1 MTDFNCSP
9 EAIIFDMDG
18 LLLDSEKL
26 WKIAETELLADRG
39 AQYSDEKHEPLI
51 GMGMSEFIPGLKQ
64 TYELDDD
71 LDTLH
76 DELIERI
83 HRIVKA
89 HDTEPQP
96 GAFEIVDYVVAQKLP
111 YAIASSSPLS
121 LIHATIGSQ
130 ARWDGLFPV
139 RTSAEEVPN
148 GKPAPDVYLLAA
160 ERIGVTPEKC
170 LALEDSPNGARAAVA
185 AGMTCFAVPDQS
197 HSHPERF
204 NGVTP
209 HVFASLHDVLKT
221 LKDC

>member
-1 MTDFNCSP
+1 MTDYICPP
-9 EAIIFDMDG
+9 EAVIFDMDG
-18 LLLDSEKL
+18 LLVDSEKL
-26 WKIAETELLADRG
+26 WKIAETALLADRG

-51 GMGMSEFIPGLKQ
+51 GMGMSDFIPGLKR

-71 LDTLH
+71 LDALH

-83 HRIVKA
+83 HKIIA
-89 HDTEPQP
+89 EHDPETQP
-96 GAFEIVDYVVAQKLP
+96 GALDIVDYVVEKKLP

-130 ARWDGLFPV
+130 PHWEGLFPV

-160 ERIGVTPEKC
+160 ERLGVDPTKC
-170 LALEDSPNGARAAVA
+170 LALEDSPNGSRSAVA
-185 AGMTCFAVPDQS
+185 AGMTCFAVPDPS

-209 HVFASLHDVLKT
+209 HVFESLHDVLEK